1 MERQLNLF
9 ERPGLNI
16 QSRLK
21 AAIREALRECKLSR
35 EQVADR
41 MTEIAKIEGLRPPG
55 NAKAISKST
64 LDKWAGEAGNHHI
77 PLSILPIF
85 CSVTGSDQ
93 PLKVLTAPLGLKVI
107 NNEESKLLE
116 WARAERRRRKAT
128 KQAKRLAEEAGL

>member
-1 MERQLNLF
+1 
-9 ERPGLNI
+9 
-16 QSRLK
+16 
-21 AAIREALRECKLSR
+21 
-35 EQVADR
+35 

-55 NAKAISKST
+55 NSKGISKSI

-128 KQAKRLAEEAGL
+128 KQAKRLAEEAGF